1 MGESAGAGRL
11 NRVLV
16 DVEGD
21 VVALPWDS
29 RDQLLQELRRRD
41 DGEDVIRAFEAVGA
55 SRPVELDVYSQ
66 VVAVETIRA
75 MRTEASSR
83 TG

>member
-1 MGESAGAGRL
+1 MGRL

-16 DVEGD
+16 DVRGA
-21 VVALPWDS
+21 VVVIPWDS
-29 RDQLLQELRRRD
+29 RDRLLDELRRRD